1 MRQQLLIID
10 EIHLLGVPGRGPV
23 LETIVCR
30 AKQYIEQL
38 QSPIRMVGISA
49 TIPNYTD
56 IQRFMDVPDEGLFV
70 FGDEFRPVPMS
81 QFIVGLKEL
90 RQSKYGDSKKVKRL
104 EMGAEQRVACQK
116 HPLLQDFVDSV

>member
-1 MRQQLLIID
+1 M
-10 EIHLLGVPGRGPV
+10 

-56 IQRFMDVPDEGLFV
+56 IQRFMDVPDAGLFV
-70 FGDEFRPVPMS
+70 FGDEYRPVPMS
-81 QFIVGLKEL
+81 QFIVGVKEL
-90 RQSKYGDSKKVKRL
+90 R
-104 EMGAEQRVACQK
+104 
-116 HPLLQDFVDSV
+116 